1 MKKPQLY
8 IYRKNKLNFYLRK
21 IFSFNRS
28 KNSDESLLRNKL
40 RNLLIFYL
48 LLMITSLKI
57 IFLYLN
63 TEALI
68 IEQSLKFPEQGTN
81 TPYQN
86 STQNFYIITEQML
99 KGNYSLEDNNKFHRI
114 LNNENNITKENYS
127 FNEGKNK
134 DNLVG
139 ILSIF
144 FLIKFIIT
152 LAFVVFYY

>member
-1 MKKPQLY
+1 
-8 IYRKNKLNFYLRK
+8 
-21 IFSFNRS
+21 
-28 KNSDESLLRNKL
+28 
-40 RNLLIFYL
+40 
-48 LLMITSLKI
+48 MITSLKI